1 MAKRKKLTPTQ
12 KEKNRLARKIRSHVR
27 EMNRQ
32 LGIIKRE
39 QARGTYAAD
48 YQTVSNTVEAMRQLT
63 NTKSVHKLGTGRLSH
78 MSLADLQELEAFTEH
93 SLSLKVFNTNKRRE
107 MYNQA
112 YATTNAR
119 FFPNQKGM
127 TRKQYANM
135 ISMFSNST
143 VKQYMELHLLDSEQ
157 IVELAY
163 SSKDSH
169 SEKELVKAIDAT
181 AKLFNNDTAK
191 MQRMAKAAPAAF
203 RKFVRAQ
210 MIKDDKERELTLR
223 ELKSRYSL

>member
-12 KEKNRLARKIRSHVR
+12 KEKNRLARKIRSNVKKL
-27 EMNRQ
+27 NRQ
-32 LGIIKRE
+32 LGIIQRE
-39 QARGTYAAD
+39 QQRGTYASD

-63 NTKSVHKLGTGRLSH
+63 NTKSEKKLATGRLSH
-78 MSLADLQELEAFTEH
+78 MSLASLQELEAYTEH
-93 SLSLKVFNTNKRRE
+93 ALSLKVFNTNKRRQ

-127 TRKQYANM
+127 TRQQYANM
-135 ISMFSNST
+135 VAMFSSST

-157 IVELAY
+157 IVEIAHSTNDT
-163 SSKDSH
+163 SSD
-169 SEKELVKAIDAT
+169 ELLIKAID
-181 AKLFNNDTAK
+181 KVSQMFGNNTAK
-191 MQRMAKAAPAAF
+191 MQRMAKAAPTAF
-203 RKFVRAQ
+203 RQLVRAQ

>member
-12 KEKNRLARKIRSHVR
+12 KEKNRLARRIRSNVR

-39 QARGTYAAD
+39 QERGTYAAD
-48 YQTVSNTVEAMRQLT
+48 YQTVSNTIEAMRQLT
-63 NTKSVHKLGTGRLSH
+63 NTKSVRKLGTGRLSH

-135 ISMFSNST
+135 IAMFSSST

-163 SSKDSH
+163 SSKDNRSD
-169 SEKELVKAIDAT
+169 EELVKAIDAT

-210 MIKDDKERELTLR
+210 MIKDDVERELTLR